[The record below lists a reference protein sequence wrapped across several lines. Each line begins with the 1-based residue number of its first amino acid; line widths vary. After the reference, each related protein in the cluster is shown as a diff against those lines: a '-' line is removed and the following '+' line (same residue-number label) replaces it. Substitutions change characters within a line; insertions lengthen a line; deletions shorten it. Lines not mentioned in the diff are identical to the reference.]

1 MADKPES
8 PTEPFKR
15 ALAHATRSLAE
26 TPDLEVVFAN
36 EPPSLVGNRAVLP
49 HPPRDLNSREAGR
62 IRGLA
67 DQMALRLSHHD
78 GAAHVRQRPIDPEA
92 AEAFDMVETAR
103 IEAIGANALGGVR
116 ANLRAALESR
126 LEAANAPVGG
136 RNDVARYAAGHAKP
150 NSPMAEVL
158 GLMVRQ
164 RLTGDVPPDGGK
176 AMVETLGPD
185 IEEKAGADLDRL
197 LAAID
202 DQAAFGRIVREI
214 LHDLELGEEP
224 PDSNDNA
231 PDEESQEAEPEES
244 PSEGEDDGD
253 PSEGQS
259 PELGDA
265 SDDKSQSGE
274 DQSAQADE
282 SEGSDLDEEAPE
294 GADTQRPSRH
304 DPKDSGKPEPAYKV
318 FSTANDEIVEAEN
331 LCDPEELSRLRAYL
345 DQQLAAMSTVVS
357 RLANRLQRRLL
368 AKQNRA
374 WTFDL
379 EEGVLDVA
387 RLTRVVIDPTAP
399 LSFKQEED
407 TEFRD
412 TVVTLLIDNS
422 GSMRGRPIMVAAV
435 CADIL
440 ARTLERCAVKV
451 EVLGFTTRAWKGGA
465 ARDEWVRSGKPP
477 NPGRLNDIRHIIYK
491 AADAPWRRARKNLGL
506 MMREGL
512 LKENIDGE
520 ALIWAHQRLLGRPEQ
535 RKILMVISD
544 GAPVDDSTLSVNSG
558 HYLERHLRQVI
569 GDIQARSPVEL
580 IAIGIGHDVT
590 RYYKRAVTILDVEQL
605 GGIMVEKLAELFEET
620 AVKRRTVRGA
630 MLEEPPTVQP
640 GDPAA
645 RTRRGATVQP
655 GAPA

>member
-1 MADKPES
+1 S
-8 PTEPFKR
+8 
-15 ALAHATRSLAE
+15 
-26 TPDLEVVFAN
+26 

-49 HPPRDLNSREAGR
+49 HPPRDLNSREAAR

-78 GAAHVRQRPIDPEA
+78 GASHARQRPVDPDA
-92 AEAFDMVETAR
+92 AEVFDAVETAR

-116 ANLRAALESR
+116 QNLRAALEAR
-126 LEAANAPVGG
+126 LERPPSPSGAK
-136 RNDVARYAAGHAKP
+136 NDPIRHPSGVYLKP
-150 NSPMAEVL
+150 ASPMADAL

-164 RLTGDVPPDGGK
+164 RLTGDAPPDGGK
-176 AMVETLGPD
+176 ALVEALGPE
-185 IEEKAGADLDRL
+185 IEQKAGADLDRL
-197 LAAID
+197 LASID
-202 DQAAFGRIVREI
+202 NQSAFARIAREI
-214 LHDLELGEEP
+214 LRDLDLGEEP
-224 PDSNDNA
+224 PDNTDNS
-231 PDEESQEAEPEES
+231 PDEESEQEDADKDEN
-244 PSEGEDDGD
+244 EGGDEGD
-253 PSEGQS
+253 PSDGAS

-265 SDDKSQSGE
+265 SDSRSDTGD
-274 DQSAQADE
+274 DQAAQADE
-282 SEGSDLDEEAPE
+282 TDSSELDDDAPD
-294 GADTQRPSRH
+294 GGDTKRPSRH
-304 DPKDSGKPEPAYKV
+304 DPKDPGQAEPAYKV
-318 FSTANDEIVEAEN
+318 FSTANDEIVEAED
-331 LCDPEELSRLRAYL
+331 LCEPEELARLRAYL
-345 DQQLAAMSTVVS
+345 DQQLAAMSNVVS

-412 TVVTLLIDNS
+412 TVVTLLLDNS

-440 ARTLERCAVKV
+440 ARTLERCGVKV
-451 EVLGFTTRAWKGGA
+451 EVLGFTTRAWKGGS
-465 ARDEWVRSGKPP
+465 ARDEWVKAGKPP
-477 NPGRLNDIRHIIYK
+477 HPGRLNDIRHIIYK
-491 AADAPWRRARKNLGL
+491 AADLPWRRARKNLGL

-569 GDIQARSPVEL
+569 GEIQARSPVEL
-580 IAIGIGHDVT
+580 IAVGIGHDVT
-590 RYYKRAVTILDVEQL
+590 RYYRRAVTILDVEQL
-605 GGIMVEKLAELFEET
+605 GGTMVEKLAELFDEEP
-620 AVKRRTVRGA
+620 KRARAVRGA
-630 MLEEPPTVQP
+630 QLDAPPTVQA
-640 GDPAA
+640 GAA
-645 RTRRGATVQP
+645 RPLTRRGATVP
-655 GAPA
+655 PPAA